1 MNLNQYLLSLL
12 QKKQKTYATLR
23 FVRDAIPKNLLNSLG
38 LTKSSSLK
46 VIRKAFESHLGKDLI
61 FFEGRRT
68 LYLGLNLRV
77 DEVIL
82 HKLRQSTHLSSKQL
96 QNQLPY
102 KNADFIA
109 GLNKL
114 LKEQKVTCELH
125 SKTHAPRLVSLNQT
139 PRKWN
144 KQHTDNDEALFQAA
158 FRTVGQG
165 RQFVRIHEI
174 RDFLSWPKD
183 RFNST
188 LEKLKT
194 ALVIQLQ
201 GGDPKL
207 LTKEE
212 LDKSYTDDK
221 GRLRIIVNWIGNG

>member
-1 MNLNQYLLSLL
+1 MNLNQYLLDLL
-12 QKKQKTYATLR
+12 QKKRKNYATWR
-23 FVRDAIPKNLLNSLG
+23 IVRDAIPMNHLKSHG
-38 LTKSSSLK
+38 LAKSSSLK
-46 VIRKAFESHLGKDLI
+46 AVREAIEPHLSKDLI

-68 LYLGLNLRV
+68 LYLGLNLSI
-77 DEVIL
+77 DQVIFNKL
-82 HKLRQSTHLSSKQL
+82 HQKNHLSSKQL

-102 KNADFIA
+102 KNTDFIA

-125 SKTHAPRLVSLNQT
+125 PKTHVPKLFIPKQN
-139 PRKWN
+139 PEKWD
-144 KQHTDNDEALFQAA
+144 KRDCGSDEALFQAA
-158 FRTVGQG
+158 FHTVGKG

-174 RDFLSWPKD
+174 RDFLNWSKD
-183 RFNST
+183 RFNKT
-188 LEKLKT
+188 LESLKS

-207 LTKEE
+207 LSKEE
-212 LDKSYTDDK
+212 LEKSYTDTK